1 MWSAVAHF
9 RIDQAWLGHR
19 NRVQRVAAW
28 KAGHKER
35 GYMVRLIGA
44 QRSSVR
50 GALSRRWAA
59 VTILDLEEF
68 RFHVSLRGGGAW

>member
-9 RIDQAWLGHR
+9 RIDQAGLGHR
-19 NRVQRVAAW
+19 NRVQRVVAW

-44 QRSSVR
+44 LRTSVS
-50 GALSRRWAA
+50 GELSRRW
-59 VTILDLEEF
+59 VVLTVPDLEEF
-68 RFHVSLRGGGAW
+68 RFQVSLRGGAEW